1 MEQTVLR
8 NPYIPATPTIQQAKF
23 LALPTDEALYGG
35 AAGGGKS
42 VALLMGALQ
51 FATHQNY
58 AALLIR
64 RTFAD
69 LQQPGA
75 LIDISKQWLTGR
87 ASWNENKMRWTFASG
102 ASLTFGYLDNDNDKY
117 RYQGSEFQYIGFD
130 ELTQIPDE
138 NWFTYLASRL
148 RRKEH
153 STIPVRLRSAS
164 NPGGIGH
171 DWVYD
176 RYFTRNSGP
185 YIPAKLEDNPHLDRL
200 QYEEQ
205 LAKLDSVTRA
215 QLRHGDWD
223 VKPDGNVFKRKWF
236 KGIDKLPRDFDQIIR
251 YWDLAATEQSATS
264 KDPDWTVGAKLGRVG
279 PMYFVLDIV
288 RFRASAQEVERRV
301 QHTARRDGYDIAIR
315 MEQEPG
321 SSGKIVVSNFA
332 RLLDGYDFRGIKST
346 GDKVARAQGFAAAAE
361 RGDVNVYQADW
372 NREALDEIVSF
383 PNSVHDD
390 QVDAIVGAYN
400 ALARKEGAGWQKDS
414 LEQIFSR

>member
-1 MEQTVLR
+1 M
-8 NPYIPATPTIQQAKF
+8 IPTIQQAKF

-51 FATHQNY
+51 FATLPNY
-58 AALLIR
+58 AALIVR

-75 LIDISKQWLTGR
+75 LIDISKQWLHGK
-87 ASWNENKMRWTFASG
+87 AEWNENKMRWTFASG
-102 ASLTFGYLDNDNDKY
+102 SSLTFGYLDNVNDKY
-117 RYQGSEFQYIGFD
+117 RYQGSEFQFIGFD

-148 RRKEH
+148 RRKEG
-153 STIPVRLRSAS
+153 STIPTRLRGAS
-164 NPGGIGH
+164 NPGGFGH

-176 RYFTRNSGP
+176 RYFVRQAGP
-185 YIPAKLEDNPHLDRL
+185 YIPAKLEDNPHLDRE

-215 QLRHGDWD
+215 QLRHGDWH

-236 KGIDKLPRDFDQIIR
+236 KTVDKLPRDFDEVIR
-251 YWDLAATEQSATS
+251 FWDLAATEQSATS
-264 KDPDWTVGAKLGRVG
+264 KDPDWCVGAKVGRIAS
-279 PMYFVLDIV
+279 MYFVLDVV
-288 RFRASAQEVERRV
+288 RFRESAQQVEKRI
-301 QHTARRDGYDIAIR
+301 QQTARRDGFDVAIR
-315 MEQEPG
+315 MEKEPG
-321 SSGKIVVSNFA
+321 SSGKIVISNFA
-332 RLLDGYDFRGIKST
+332 RLLDGHDFRGIAST
-346 GDKVARAQGFAAAAE
+346 GDKVTRSQGLAAAAE
-361 RGDVNVYQADW
+361 RGDVMLYQSDW

-383 PNSVHDD
+383 PNSNHDD

-400 ALARKEGAGWQKDS
+400 ALARSERTGWRKES
-414 LEQIFSR
+414 IERMFSR

>member
-1 MEQTVLR
+1 M
-8 NPYIPATPTIQQAKF
+8 QQAKF

-51 FATHQNY
+51 YVPHHKY
-58 AALLIR
+58 AALLVR

-69 LQQPGA
+69 LRQPGA
-75 LIDISKQWLTGR
+75 LIDISKEWLTGKAR
-87 ASWNENKMRWTFASG
+87 WNDNEMRWTFASG
-102 ASLTFGYLDNDNDKY
+102 SSLTFGYLDNANDKY

-148 RRKEH
+148 RRKEG
-153 STIPVRLRSAS
+153 SKIPTRLRAAS

-176 RYFTRNSGP
+176 RYFVRRSGP
-185 YIPAKLEDNPHLDRL
+185 YIPAKLEDNPHLDRV

-205 LAKLDSVTRA
+205 LSKLDAVTRA

-223 VKPDGNVFKRKWF
+223 VRPDGNVFNRKWF
-236 KGIDKLPRDFDQIIR
+236 KTVDKHPCDFDQVIR
-251 YWDLAATEQSATS
+251 FWDLAATEQSATS

-279 PMYFVLDIV
+279 PMYFVLDMV

-301 QHTARRDGYDIAIR
+301 LHTARRDGFDVAIR
-315 MEQEPG
+315 MEREPG
-321 SSGKIVVSNFA
+321 SSGKIVISNFA
-332 RLLDGYDFRGIKST
+332 RLLDGHDFRGVGST
-346 GDKVARAQGFAAAAE
+346 GDKVTRAQGFAAAAE
-361 RGDVNVYQADW
+361 RGDVMICQSDW

-383 PNSVHDD
+383 PNSIHDD

-400 ALARKEGAGWQKDS
+400 ALTRSERTGWRKES
-414 LEQIFSR
+414 LERVFSR